1 MTRVRLDGVTKRY
14 GGEAVAVDRVSLDVP
29 QGELLV
35 LLGPSGCGK
44 TTTLRIVAGFVEASE
59 GRVRLGD
66 RDVTDEPPY
75 RRNIGI
81 VFQSFALFPHMT
93 VFENVAFG
101 LRRRRRPEAEL
112 RRRVGEML
120 ELVRMEALAQRM
132 PRQLSGGQQQRVA
145 LARALAIGPDVLLL
159 DEPLSALD
167 AKLRHEVRQ
176 EIKQL
181 QQLSGITTV
190 LVTHDQDEAMS
201 LGDRLA
207 VMNDGRVQQVGPP
220 EALYRRPANRFVAG
234 FIGRG
239 TFLEGRLAGEG
250 RFVTPSGLVLA
261 CAAAAAGSAGA
272 TELMIRPEAIEAE
285 AADAGTTAAGANVLD
300 AVVERATFLG
310 PTVEAALRL
319 PTGEMLA
326 AEIPAARLAGLGAAS
341 LAAGAAIRVRIDPAS
356 AVPIAADGI

>member
-1 MTRVRLDGVTKRY
+1 
-14 GGEAVAVDRVSLDVP
+14 VP

-59 GRVRLGD
+59 GRVRLGE

-101 LRRRRRPEAEL
+101 LRRRRRPEAEI

-120 ELVRMEALAQRM
+120 DLVRMEPLAQRM

-207 VMNDGRVQQVGPP
+207 VMNEGRVQQVGPP

-261 CAAAAAGSAGA
+261 CAAAAGSAGA

-285 AADAGTTAAGANVLD
+285 ASDADAAGANVLD

-326 AEIPAARLAGLGAAS
+326 AEIPAARLAGLGSAAS
-341 LAAGAAIRVRIDPAS
+341 LAPGAAIRIRIDAAS
-356 AVPIAADGI
+356 AVPIAADGT